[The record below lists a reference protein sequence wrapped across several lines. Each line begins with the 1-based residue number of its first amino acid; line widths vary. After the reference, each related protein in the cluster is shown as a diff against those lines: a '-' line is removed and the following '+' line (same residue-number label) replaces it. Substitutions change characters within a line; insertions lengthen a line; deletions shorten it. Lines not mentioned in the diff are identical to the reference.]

1 MVGSLLLRGML
12 IGIVAGIVAF
22 GFARVF
28 GEPQVDL
35 AIAFEEQMAA
45 AESAQAADGGQAAV
59 EEEAAEEEGLPGRGT
74 QAGIGLATALVVYGA
89 AVGGIFALVFAF
101 GYGRLGA
108 IGARGTSA
116 LLALAAFVSVVLV
129 PLFKYPANPPAVSVD
144 ETIGIRTTLYFIL
157 LVISVLGMAGAFTL
171 ARRLWAQ
178 HGGWN
183 ATLTAAA
190 AYLVFVAIVYVAM
203 PAINEM
209 PEGFS
214 PDVLWNFRV
223 VSVGIH
229 VILWAVIGLGFGV
242 LAEKAVGE
250 DSGNARLAASYG

>member
-22 GFARVF
+22 GFARAF

-35 AIAFEEQMAA
+35 AIAFEEQMAE
-45 AESAQAADGGQAAV
+45 AEAAQAAANRQAIV
-59 EEEAAEEEGLPGRGT
+59 EEEADVGLPGRGT
-74 QAGIGLATALVVYGA
+74 QAGIGLATGLVIYGA
-89 AVGGIFALVFAF
+89 AIGGIFSLVFAF

-116 LLALAAFVSVVLV
+116 LLALAAFVAVVLV

-144 ETIGIRTTLYFIL
+144 ETIGIRTALYFIL
-157 LVISVLGMAGAFTL
+157 LVLSIAGMAAAFGL

-178 HGGWN
+178 HGGWS
-183 ATLTAAA
+183 ATLISAA
-190 AYLVFVAIVYVAM
+190 AYLVFIVVVYAAM

-229 VILWAVIGLGFGV
+229 VILWTVIGLGFGV
-242 LAEKAVGE
+242 LAEKAFGE
-250 DSGNARLAASYG
+250 GRGNARLAGSFG